1 MKHSVKV
8 IAALLGL
15 LRADDVLSNNNTH
28 GEVHLALNLQTE
40 IQEQVQLGAVKNE
53 DGSLLEMIDE

>member
-28 GEVHLALNLQTE
+28 GEVHLALNL
-40 IQEQVQLGAVKNE
+40 
-53 DGSLLEMIDE
+53 